1 MKRVFLLG
9 ISLSVLWACQKEPGY
24 LGSEEILS
32 LASTHTQQQYEI
44 KVQLPAGYDP
54 TQNYP
59 VVYLLDGYYHYPDVQ
74 AIIGDNASLQE
85 VILVGIFYEE
95 YPFALSNLG
104 AIEELRELDFTHP
117 VHITQSGTELGG
129 GGLAFY
135 QFLEK
140 ELLPTIEDQYGADPN
155 HRTIMGH
162 SLGGYFV
169 LFQLLEFRSNPLF
182 QQVVAL
188 SPALWWSDLEI
199 LEMEEQVAE
208 NQESLPYILYLGI
221 GTQEGVEA
229 NALVDALDAQISKH
243 QHPALQYRMERYQG
257 GHLHSA
263 KTGFSAGLKFIFP

>member
-9 ISLSVLWACQKEPGY
+9 ISVALLWACQKEPNN

-32 LASTHTQQQYEI
+32 LSSAHTQQQYEI
-44 KVQLPAGYDP
+44 KVQLPVGYDP

-74 AIIGDNASLQE
+74 VAIDNDASLQD
-85 VILVGIFYEE
+85 VILVGLFYEE

-104 AIEELRELDFTHP
+104 PIEELREVDFTYP

-135 QFLEK
+135 QFLAK
-140 ELLPTIEDQYGADPN
+140 ELLPTIEDQYSADPN

-169 LFQLLEFRSNPLF
+169 LFQLLEFRSIPLF
-182 QQVVAL
+182 QHVVAL

-199 LEMEEQVAE
+199 LEMEKQVAE
-208 NQESLPYILYLGI
+208 DQASLPFTLYLGI

-229 NALVDALDAQISKH
+229 NALVDELDAQISNH
-243 QHPALQYRMERYQG
+243 QHPALEYRMERYQG

-263 KTGFSAGLKFIFP
+263 KTGFAAGLKFIFP

>member
-9 ISLSVLWACQKEPGY
+9 ISLAMLWACQKEPDY

-32 LASTHTQQQYEI
+32 LESTHTQQQYEI

-59 VVYLLDGYYHYPDVQ
+59 VGYLLEGYYHYPGVQ
-74 AIIGDNASLQE
+74 ATVASSPSMQG
-85 VILVGIFYEE
+85 VILVGLFYEQ
-95 YPFALSNLG
+95 YPFSLSNLG
-104 AIEELRELDFTHP
+104 PIEALRETDFTHP
-117 VHITQSGTELGG
+117 VHITQSGVELGG

-135 QFLEK
+135 QFLTE
-140 ELLPTIEDQYGADPN
+140 ELLPTIEDRYGADPN

-169 LFQLLEFRSNPLF
+169 LFQLFEYRSAPLF
-182 QQVVAL
+182 QHIVAL

-208 NQESLPYILYLGI
+208 SQSSLPFTLYLGI

-229 NALVDALDAQISKH
+229 NALVDALDARISKH
-243 QHPALQYRMERYQG
+243 QHPALKYRMERYQG